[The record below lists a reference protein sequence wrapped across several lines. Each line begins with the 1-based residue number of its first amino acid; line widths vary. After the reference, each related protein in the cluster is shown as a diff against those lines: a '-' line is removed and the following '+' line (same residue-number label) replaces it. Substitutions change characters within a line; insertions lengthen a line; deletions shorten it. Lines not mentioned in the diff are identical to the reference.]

1 MKKITVLIADDH
13 SIVRTGLTSLLSTK
27 SDIEVIGEARN
38 GNDAIEKTLR
48 LKPNVL
54 VMDLVMPKKNGVEA
68 ISEIAARLPSCKIL
82 VLTTFATS
90 EEMSKALANGAQSAL
105 LKSAS
110 NAELV
115 TAIRATASGKRVISH
130 EISRMIAE
138 DPPLPEISGRQLQIL
153 ESISRGLHTGNCLA
167 IQHQPGQR
175 QDAHHATFGE
185 NRRCQ
190 PIGSR
195 GDRHAEAPAQDLIWR
210 RTADQKPGRFNW
222 PETQTLRPLESVR
235 SEVS

>member
-153 ESISRGLHTGNCLA
+153 ESISRGLTTREIALQFNISPDSVKTHITRLLGK
-167 IQHQPGQR
+167 
-175 QDAHHATFGE
+175 
-185 NRRCQ
+185 
-190 PIGSR
+190 IG
-195 GDRHAEAPAQDLIWR
+195 AA
-210 RTADQKPGRFNW
+210 N
-222 PETQTLRPLESVR
+222 R
-235 SEVS
+235 SEAAAIAMRKHLLKI